1 MEDRFNNERSE
12 LIRLNGEA
20 LAQIKSESTE
30 SLSEQERLVQALRV
44 QLLE

>member
-1 MEDRFNNERSE
+1 MEDRFNQERTE

-20 LAQIKSESTE
+20 LAQIKSESSET
-30 SLSEQERLVQALRV
+30 LSEQEKVVQALRV